1 MLYNLQESAW
11 IVELLLKF
19 LRTIT
24 YCFSFS
30 VFTFVS
36 VYADAGLRFDPISG
50 PLLDH
55 FSSNGSS
62 SLARGFLLLP
72 TQGIEAPQ
80 YEISIDSSRVQ
91 FRRLIA
97 GFPDGL
103 TVNLSVDEYLNLEFN
118 QQAVDVWKREL
129 RRSQRQTVLNQLGRR
144 NSRFEWTVPYAA
156 PKPLRRLIGDEG
168 ASLRLNGSR
177 TIVIGGK
184 SEWTVGEVQTSLGR
198 SSKFPALSIDQ
209 ESKFSVE
216 GKVGELINVRI
227 DQDTES
233 VGSAFSSNLG
243 DQIAN
248 QIKLDYKGED
258 DAIFQE
264 IQAGN
269 TTLEL
274 PATRFVGFRQQNKG
288 LFGIRAKGHLGPLAF
303 TTIASHEKSKSNR
316 QTFKGGVAADTLE
329 VRDYQYLR
337 NTYFFL
343 HEFYR
348 ANLTD
353 FRSLSEGA
361 QFSSEN
367 FVDVNQ
373 IEVYINDFNTNNDA
387 ETFAKPGEAWV
398 DPSDVLDADVNCF
411 GPDQVRLRNSGCYE
425 SGTWQLLDPD
435 QEYTV
440 ISEAGYIIM
449 ERPINERYALA
460 VRYKTNDPDF
470 DGLVQREN
478 QRLNV
483 AGNDS
488 LVLKLIKPR
497 NARPGFPTWNLEW
510 KNVYRIASG
519 YGIGR
524 KFDPKILRI
533 DVVKE
538 EAGREDQPS
547 QDGRAFI
554 QLMGLDQRGQ
564 DPGSPADRII
574 DPDYIGLDEL
584 RGHLIFP
591 DQFPFAPKGLPY
603 KGLLKEEIPGIYNT
617 QQQRDQTEASRYKL
631 LVRSMSSEQRIRLGG
646 IFGGVRSET
655 VEVRLNGRSLNRGT
669 DYNVDFIGNVTF
681 VGNVAQEV
689 SDPGA
694 DLEISF
700 ESEDVFGLGSQQKT
714 LLGLRSEYEFW
725 AGDGRLGS
733 TLLYN
738 NERSNERRVRVGT
751 EPTRSIT
758 WNLDL
763 RARRDVPFLTRAID
777 RMPLIKTAET
787 SEVVLDAEVAQSRP
801 NLNTKGLGYIDDF
814 EGSERPTNISIG
826 RTRWVASSIPGEV
839 RFSEKNMANFSWY
852 NPYDGVSRIE
862 IWPNQ
867 EEQIE
872 AQNRNTDILALQ
884 LEGDPNTPT
893 YWGGVMTALTTVNDF
908 SQSKFLEV
916 WVRGEEGMLYVEL
929 GDQIS
934 EDFVPNGKLDTE
946 DSPFPGRTTGDGV
959 VSREE
964 DSGLDGRNDEEELN
978 HYLRIV
984 QADYD
989 TTKSLSER
997 KADYVK
1003 FYSSVNELFSNQ
1015 TVDDPEG
1022 DNWKYDAQRN
1032 KNDYSRING
1041 TQGNKVDLETGD
1053 RPDTEDLNNN
1063 GVLDQRNNYYQYGIS
1078 LSDNRYEVSGT
1089 RSNGWRQLRLPLYG
1103 EEVSRIG
1110 LPDSTRIEFARL
1122 ILVGEPRLDSEDP
1135 YLAEIALIEIVGNEW
1150 QEDPIVQNN
1159 TRFPIREEE
1168 VLDITVIGT
1177 DKSQQYKPPPGVKI
1191 RRNAQSRT
1199 REREQSLVLAY
1210 QQIEP
1215 GHQMSATR
1223 ILSRA
1228 VAYTNYE
1235 RLRMFVHGDSTNKEY
1250 IQGDESILDLF
1261 VRFGSDSTNYYEVIS
1276 PVFPGW
1282 DGQRKGWDGNEVN
1295 VDLLVMAQLKALLES
1310 DDINQSFMKHNK
1322 IFQVINARGAPIE
1335 GKKTLTDT
1343 EVDQLRVEGYNPEI
1357 ELIAIERE
1365 YSRSDLRDGE
1375 PCIYRVRGRPSM
1387 QSIRQL
1393 SIGVRNRGRNKALT
1407 GKVFVNELRLDE
1419 ARNNVG
1425 LAAFARVN
1433 TKLADFINLDTQVE
1447 WKEQDFRSVNSDGG
1461 NSADH
1466 GASIQATTQLHK
1478 LLPGSWGLSIPL
1490 KVNLNRST
1498 SLPRFGPGSDV
1509 ELTKKEKKIL
1519 KSKRSKEFFDIAI
1532 RKRPGKNL
1540 LIRWTMDQM
1549 NLRFSH
1555 SNEYSSDPVRPV
1567 DRQEA
1572 QTFNFGYQMPLP
1584 KPSLNPFSWL
1594 PKFTPESWRAFRMR
1608 PLPSSASYS
1617 LVGNRRY
1624 IEKLQRGDADT
1635 TSQEDFGL
1643 NEIYSTKLNLFT
1655 GLSADYNL
1663 KIDRDLRKKLD
1674 PKELSFGREIG
1685 RRQTADVSL
1694 TLRFIRWLDQ
1704 NYTFKSSYNEQND
1717 PSQRRG
1723 GVVIDSTNGR
1733 SISPMDIDAK
1743 HDLSARLSFKLPTI
1757 LRDFGQEDKKDGG
1770 GSDQSDTFQRNIE
1783 DALLADSI
1791 DVFEH
1796 KNKRRSPFV
1805 LKRLSNFLGKYVEP
1819 INANWRR
1826 DTSARNFN
1834 LTERPSFAYQ
1844 VGLDDSVR
1852 VDRALV
1858 GLTTQDSRSRGVQR
1872 EANSGIRMPLGISV
1886 KINLREQ
1893 ENQRSGSAQTR
1904 LRVTKEQSFPRINL
1918 TWGRADRIPYVK
1930 RFVNSAQ
1937 VNFQYEKK
1945 INREGEGSL
1954 RLKDLLT
1961 RGNSREIRVSWNGRW
1976 RWGPTTN
1983 LEHVISQ
1990 SVSSE
1995 YELSSADS
2003 IGLEVPPLRGSSS
2016 SDLSSTKLTLKY
2028 DVKPRS
2034 LPIFGKLKSNITLNY
2049 EIGISSEVRSNGT
2062 SDEIRTPITEQGAF
2076 KTQLS
2081 MTYKFSDNFRGM
2093 GLLRWENN
2101 DNRLTDKVR
2110 KTREIKLSGTFF
2122 LR

>member
-1 MLYNLQESAW
+1 M
-11 IVELLLKF
+11 
-19 LRTIT
+19 
-24 YCFSFS
+24 
-30 VFTFVS
+30 
-36 VYADAGLRFDPISG
+36 GLRFDRLYG
-50 PLLDH
+50 PLSEH
-55 FSSNGSS
+55 FAPDIGSS
-62 SLARGFLLLP
+62 ISSGFLLLP
-72 TQGIEAPQ
+72 VQGIEAQQ
-80 YEISIDSSRVQ
+80 YKISIDSSRVQ
-91 FRRLIA
+91 YRRMIA

-103 TVNLSVDEYLNLEFN
+103 TVSLSVEQYLALEFD
-118 QQAVDVWKREL
+118 QQAVDAWQKEL
-129 RRSQRQTVLNQLGRR
+129 RRIQRQTVLNQLSRKS
-144 NSRFEWTVPYAA
+144 SRFEWTVPYAA

-177 TIVIGGK
+177 TIIVGGK

-198 SSKFPALSIDQ
+198 SSKFPSLSIDQ

-227 DQDTES
+227 DQDTEN

-264 IQAGN
+264 VQAGN

-329 VRDYQYLR
+329 IRDYQYLR

-353 FRSLSEGA
+353 FRSLSQGA
-361 QFSSEN
+361 QFGAEN

-398 DPSDVLDADVNCF
+398 DPSDAIDADVDCF
-411 GPDQVRLRNSGCYE
+411 GPDQTRLRNSGCYE

-435 QEYTV
+435 QEYTI
-440 ISEAGYIIM
+440 ISEAGYLIM
-449 ERPINERYALA
+449 ERPVSERYALA
-460 VRYKTNDPDF
+460 VRYRTSDPDF

-478 QRLNV
+478 KRLN
-483 AGNDS
+483 AANNDS

-497 NARPGFPTWNLEW
+497 NARPGFPTWSLEW

-524 KFDPKILRI
+524 KFDPKTLRLDI
-533 DVVKE
+533 VKE

-574 DPDYIGLDEL
+574 DADYIGLDDL

-591 DQFPFAPKGLPY
+591 DQHPFAPKGSTY
-603 KGLLKEEIPGIYNT
+603 KGLLKEEIPDIYNS

-631 LVRSMSSEQRIRLGG
+631 LVRAMSSEQRIRLGG

-655 VEVRLNGRSLNRGT
+655 VEVRLNGRSLSRGT

-725 AGDGRLGS
+725 AGDGRIGS

-751 EPTRSIT
+751 EPTRSVT

-763 RARRDVPFLTRAID
+763 HARREVPLLTRLID
-777 RMPLIKTAET
+777 RLPLIKTAET

-826 RTRWVASSIPGEV
+826 RTRWVASSLPGEA
-839 RFSEKNMANFSWY
+839 RFAEENRANFSWY

-867 EEQIE
+867 EEQVE
-872 AQNRNTDILALQ
+872 AQNRNTDILS
-884 LEGDPNTPT
+884 LEIEGRLDTPT
-893 YWGGVMTALTTVNDF
+893 SWGGIMTALTTVNDF
-908 SQSKFLEV
+908 SQSKYLEL
-916 WVRGEEGMLYVEL
+916 WIRGEEGKLYVEL

-946 DSPFPGRTTGDGV
+946 DAPFPGRTTGDGV

-964 DSGLDGRNDEEELN
+964 DVGIDGRGDDAELN
-978 HYLRIV
+978 YYLRMI

-989 TTKSLSER
+989 TTKSVSER
-997 KADYVK
+997 KADFLK
-1003 FYSSVNELFSNQ
+1003 LYSSGNTLSQNQ

-1053 RPDTEDLNNN
+1053 RPDSEDLNNN
-1063 GVLDQRNNYYQYGIS
+1063 GVLDQRNNYYQYGID
-1078 LSDNRYEVSGT
+1078 LSDVRYEVAGT
-1089 RSNGWRQLRLPLYG
+1089 RSNGWRQVRVPLYG
-1103 EEVSRIG
+1103 ERVSRIG

-1122 ILVGEPRLDSEDP
+1122 VFSGEPRLENEEP
-1135 YLAEIALIEIVGNEW
+1135 LLVEIALIEIVGNEW
-1150 QEDPIVQNN
+1150 QEDEIIQNN
-1159 TRFPIREEE
+1159 TRFPIKEEE
-1168 VLDITVIGT
+1168 SLDITVIGT
-1177 DKSQQYKPPPGVKI
+1177 DKSLKYRPPPGVKI
-1191 RRNAQSRT
+1191 RRNAQTRT
-1199 REREQSLVLAY
+1199 REREQSLVLSY
-1210 QQIEP
+1210 QELEP

-1228 VAYTNYE
+1228 VAYTDYK
-1235 RLRMFVHGDSTNKEY
+1235 RLRMFVHGDSTHTEY
-1250 IQGDESILDLF
+1250 LLGDESILDLF
-1261 VRFGSDSTNYYEVIS
+1261 VRFGSDSTNYYEVVS

-1282 DGQRKGWDGNEVN
+1282 EGERKGWDGNEID
-1295 VDLLVMAQLKALLES
+1295 VDLLFMAQLKALLES
-1310 DDINQSFMKHNK
+1310 EDDDPENSNHTMIY
-1322 IFQVINARGAPIE
+1322 QVIDARGTPIE
-1335 GKKTLTDT
+1335 GQQSLSKDELTRWRSD
-1343 EVDQLRVEGYNPEI
+1343 GYNPKVQ
-1357 ELIAIERE
+1357 LIAIEQE

-1375 PCIYRVRGRPSM
+1375 PSIYRVRGRPSM

-1393 SIGVRNRGRNKALT
+1393 SIGIRNRGENKALT
-1407 GKVFVNELRLDE
+1407 GRIYVNELRLDE

-1425 LAAFARVN
+1425 MAAFARVN

-1447 WKEQDFRSVNSDGG
+1447 WKEQDFRSVSSDGG

-1466 GASIQATTQLHK
+1466 GASIQATTQLHR

-1509 ELTKKEKKIL
+1509 ELTMAEKRL
-1519 KSKRSKEFFDIAI
+1519 QQSKRSKEFFDIAL

-1540 LIRWTMDQM
+1540 LFRWTMDQM
-1549 NLRFSH
+1549 NFRLSH
-1555 SNEYSSDPVRPV
+1555 SSEYSSDPVRPV
-1567 DRQEA
+1567 NRQEA

-1584 KPSLNPFSWL
+1584 KPSLKPLSWL
-1594 PKFTPESWRAFRMR
+1594 PEFTPESWRDLRMR
-1608 PLPSSASYS
+1608 PLPSSANYS
-1617 LVGNRRY
+1617 LAGNRRY
-1624 IEKLQRGDADT
+1624 SEKLQRGDADT

-1643 NEIYSTKLNLFT
+1643 NETYSTKLNPFT

-1694 TLRFIRWLDQ
+1694 TLRLIRWLDQ

-1733 SISPMDIDAK
+1733 AISPFDIDAK
-1743 HDLSARLSFKLPTI
+1743 HDISARLSMKLPTI
-1757 LRDFGQEDKKDGG
+1757 LRELGQVKSIADGG
-1770 GSDQSDTFQRNIE
+1770 SVSSKADEGNLEDLLLSDSVAVIGRK
-1783 DALLADSI
+1783 S
-1791 DVFEH
+1791 
-1796 KNKRRSPFV
+1796 KRKSPFV
-1805 LKRLSNFLGKYVEP
+1805 IKRFAGFIGKYVEP

-1834 LTERPSFAYQ
+1834 LTERPSLAYQ
-1844 VGLDDSVR
+1844 LGLDDSVR
-1852 VDRALV
+1852 VERAAV
-1858 GLTTQDSRSRGVQR
+1858 GLTTQDNRSRGVQR
-1872 EANSGIRMPLGISV
+1872 EANSGLRMPLGISV
-1886 KINLREQ
+1886 KVNLREQ
-1893 ENQRSGSAQTR
+1893 ENTRSGSAQTR
-1904 LRVTKEQSFPRINL
+1904 LRVTEEQSYPRVNV
-1918 TWGRADRIPYVK
+1918 TWGRADRIPYIK
-1930 RFVNSAQ
+1930 HFINSAQ

-1945 INREGEGSL
+1945 FNREGEGSL
-1954 RLKDLLT
+1954 QSNDLLT
-1961 RGNSREIRVSWNGRW
+1961 RGNSREIRASWNGRW

-1983 LEHVISQ
+1983 LEHVISE
-1990 SVSSE
+1990 SVNLE
-1995 YELSSADS
+1995 YELSSNDS
-2003 IGLEVPPLRGSSS
+2003 IGVGLPPLRGSSS
-2016 SDLSSTKLTLKY
+2016 GELSSTKLTFKY
-2028 DVKPRS
+2028 DLKPRS
-2034 LPIFGKLKSNITLNY
+2034 LPLFGKLKSNVALNY

-2062 SDEIRTPITEQGAF
+2062 ADETRTPITEQGTF

-2110 KTREIKLSGTFF
+2110 KTREVKLSGTFF